1 MMEILRVAATG
12 CVKPTHIMYK
22 SNTSWTVLQKNL
34 ETLVVAGFMQQS
46 GEGTRVQYSITSRGL
61 EVVQAYTNLVDRT
74 ASYAVEIQS

>member
-74 ASYAVEIQS
+74 VSYAVEIQS

>member
-1 MMEILRVAATG
+1 MEILRVAATG

-74 ASYAVEIQS
+74 VSYAVEIQS